1 MKTVTYLSTTLSHI
15 YLLSERNH
23 RKGSQKQKVT
33 ERGKDSKAC
42 LFLVATRYP
51 ILLQQCQAH
60 RQNHHRRH
68 HRRRHRRH
76 HCRRRH

>member
-1 MKTVTYLSTTLSHI
+1 MNET
-15 YLLSERNH
+15 
-23 RKGSQKQKVT
+23 GKVLVHKNK
-33 ERGKDSKAC
+33 GKDLKVR

-68 HRRRHRRH
+68 RRRRHRRHHRRH

>member
-23 RKGSQKQKVT
+23 TGKVHKNKVT
-33 ERGKDSKAC
+33 RGKDSKAC